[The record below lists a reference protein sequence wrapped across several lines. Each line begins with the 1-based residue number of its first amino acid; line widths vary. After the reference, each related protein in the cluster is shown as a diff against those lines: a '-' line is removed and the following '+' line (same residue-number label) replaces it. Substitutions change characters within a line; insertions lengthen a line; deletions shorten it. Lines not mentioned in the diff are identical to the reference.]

1 MRVSVVAVRRPVKDH
16 LASIYQ
22 LYIIIPRITAL
33 IAPVV
38 FTGDDL
44 AVWMTLREG
53 EGRSDL
59 ALASFLVG
67 HYGAAS
73 IFKPS
78 SSVFLSTFFLFFSSH
93 RLSFLST
100 ILSMFGIGNENMTSQ
115 LSLMVLRIPRVSLNF
130 SRPCFFT
137 LNQSSSYYLRLS
149 PPAPSLLQPTNA

>member
-78 SSVFLSTFFLFFSSH
+78 SSVFLSTFFLFFF
-93 RLSFLST
+93 SFPST
-100 ILSMFGIGNENMTSQ
+100 ILFVYYSEYVWYWKRKYDFSVEPYGTSNTP
-115 LSLMVLRIPRVSLNF
+115 SIP
-130 SRPCFFT
+130 
-137 LNQSSSYYLRLS
+137 
-149 PPAPSLLQPTNA
+149 